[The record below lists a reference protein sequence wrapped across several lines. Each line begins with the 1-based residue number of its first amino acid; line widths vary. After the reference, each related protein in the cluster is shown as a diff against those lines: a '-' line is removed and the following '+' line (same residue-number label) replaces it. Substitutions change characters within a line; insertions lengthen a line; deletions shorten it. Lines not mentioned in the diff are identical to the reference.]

1 MLYMGSKRR
10 LAKDLERIILE
21 RVEVTPKVTYW
32 EPFLGGANSFERLA
46 PHFRHAVGV
55 DVNEDLVLMWD
66 AAVNGGWVPP
76 LEVSKTEY
84 DALRVSGE
92 HSALRGFVGFGCSF
106 GGKWWGGLAHGGVNA
121 DGSPRN
127 RVAES
132 ARNVLRTVDRL
143 GGVECK
149 FECGDYRD
157 IAPRPG
163 DVVYCDPPYAGVT
176 GYGVEFDSSAFW
188 AWAYELAGAG
198 VHVFVSEYQA
208 PEGWV
213 SVFEKRLFITVN
225 KNGKTERP
233 VGVEHIWV
241 REDVG

>member
-1 MLYMGSKRR
+1 MRYMGSKRR
-10 LAKDLERIILE
+10 LAKDLERIILD
-21 RVEVTPKVTYW
+21 RVEVTPETTYW

-46 PHFRHAVGV
+46 PHFRHAVGG

-76 LEVSKTEY
+76 LEVSKTER

-106 GGKWWGGLAHGGVNA
+106 GGTWWGGPAHGGVNA

-127 RVAES
+127 HVAES
-132 ARNVLRTVDRL
+132 ARSVLRTVDRL

-157 IAPRPG
+157 IAPRRG
-163 DVVYCDPPYAGVT
+163 DVVYCDPPYAGVA
-176 GYGVEFDSSAFW
+176 GYGVEFDSAAFW

-213 SVFEKRLFITVN
+213 SVFEKRLLVTVK
-225 KNGKTERP
+225 KNGETERP